1 VSGEKVGGVD
11 GRGRIRAVS
20 TEGGARRG
28 REERVWVVP
37 RRREV
42 QMQWYVWIRGG
53 RIAIFGFEK
62 EGFASLKWR
71 EDEVGGG

>member
-1 VSGEKVGGVD
+1 
-11 GRGRIRAVS
+11 
-20 TEGGARRG
+20 
-28 REERVWVVP
+28 
-37 RRREV
+37 V

>member
-1 VSGEKVGGVD
+1 VGKVGGVD

-28 REERVWVVP
+28 REERVWVVA

-53 RIAIFGFEK
+53 RIAIFG
-62 EGFASLKWR
+62 ALRRWCLR
-71 EDEVGGG
+71 V